1 MDVSDKQS
9 LNMLFAFACVL
20 TADRS
25 NCPKSN
31 DSKELH
37 PANISLTLV
46 TFDVFTLLR
55 SMLVSSLIPLK
66 RDEESAGRYIL
77 PLAES
82 NSIVLMFEI
91 TEPILDCQSLHNVP
105 F

>member
-1 MDVSDKQS
+1 MSSAFCCSLIADKSNS
-9 LNMLFAFACVL
+9 L
-20 TADRS
+20 RS
-25 NCPKSN
+25 NV
-31 DSKELH
+31 SKELH
-37 PANISLTLV
+37 PENISLTFV
-46 TFDVFTLLR
+46 TSEVSALLR
-55 SMLVSSLIPLK
+55 SMLASSLIPLK

-82 NSIVLMFEI
+82 NSIVFMFEI